1 MKPEYKQEF
10 LHTCRYDA
18 EELLKMHYN
27 EIALN
32 KDKIK
37 LNPDWESYEKLEE
50 LGKLSIFTVRD
61 NGKLVGYFVLLV
73 STSLH
78 YVDHVYAISDI
89 IYVHPDYRKGFLG
102 VRLLKF
108 AERCLKKD
116 GVSIVMVNTKIHK
129 PFGKILSRIG
139 YNPIETVYSK
149 YIGD

>member
-10 LHTCRYDA
+10 LHTCKDDA
-18 EELLKMHYN
+18 KELLEMHYD

-37 LNPDWESYEKLEE
+37 LNPDWESYHTLEE

-73 STSLH
+73 SNSLH
-78 YVDHVYAISDI
+78 YADHVYAINDI

-102 VRLLKF
+102 IRLIKF
-108 AERCLKKD
+108 AESCLKKD
-116 GVSIVMVNTKIHK
+116 GVSIIMINTTMHK
-129 PFGKILSRIG
+129 DFGKILSRIG
-139 YNPIETVYSK
+139 YNPIETVHSK
-149 YIGD
+149 YIGE